1 MTKRWERVLH
11 TLCTR
16 MSCCQASTP
25 GASIPDV
32 NIDFTEGIGRFEN
45 VIGLDI
51 DYLEQLANGDLT
63 GNVTNPHEI
72 TVEEPISIN
81 TLCSAPDGQLT
92 FDTAYADN
100 NSVQA
105 EDSSIWILSSYPGS
119 QIVHNSL

>member
-1 MTKRWERVLH
+1 MKKRWERVLH

-51 DYLEQLANGDLT
+51 DYIEQLANGDLT
-63 GNVTNPHEI
+63 GGVNNPHVI
-72 TVEEPISIN
+72 TVEGTISIN
-81 TLCSAPDGQLT
+81 NLLLAIDGQFLSDLT
-92 FDTAYADN
+92 YAVIGCITTECLV
-100 NSVQA
+100 NSNV
-105 EDSSIWILSSYPGS
+105 
-119 QIVHNSL
+119 